1 MDGREGGASRL
12 LRMER
17 VAMRNALGLM
27 LASVVAAV
35 LIAGI
40 WYWTSAP
47 RADAA
52 PPQTIAAK
60 PSQTL
65 PPAAAKLA
73 AKDDVD
79 VTASVGKPAPTLAP
93 VAAQQPACSNPDALG
108 VARVVEIDTTGGPGF
123 GFEQFKQLD
132 FLEPKEVVLTFD
144 AGPWP
149 GT

>member
-1 MDGREGGASRL
+1 MSGREGGASRL

-27 LASVVAAV
+27 LVSVVAAV

-60 PSQTL
+60 PPQAL

-79 VTASVGKPAPTLAP
+79 VTASVSKPTPIAAPAP
-93 VAAQQPACSNPDALG
+93 VAAQQPTCSNPDALG
-108 VARVVEIDTTGGPGF
+108 
-123 GFEQFKQLD
+123 
-132 FLEPKEVVLTFD
+132 
-144 AGPWP
+144 
-149 GT
+149 